1 MWRRPHLAPV
11 PAVDLSLKLP
21 VHLLQLHTVAQLSVE
36 QLLAEPLPPVLQA
49 QQAGVVHPGVV
60 TTSKPTSN

>member
-21 VHLLQLHTVAQLSVE
+21 VHLLQLDTVAQLSVE

-49 QQAGVVHPGVV
+49 QETGVVHPGVV
-60 TTSKPTSN
+60 TGPEAASN